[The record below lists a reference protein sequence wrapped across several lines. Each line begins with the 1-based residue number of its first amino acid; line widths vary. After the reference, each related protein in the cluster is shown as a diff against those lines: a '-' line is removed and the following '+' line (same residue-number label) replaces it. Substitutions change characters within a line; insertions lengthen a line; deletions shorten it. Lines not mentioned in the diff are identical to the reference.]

1 MDLQNFP
8 SHIQSL
14 SLEKWQ
20 ALFDFLPE
28 IENTQT
34 FGNLINSTESEP
46 GVFSFPYW
54 SWAPIVGRWLNVVE
68 KLELMSVF
76 DWSSWEEGSLILED
90 PDPDFSKLDMITL
103 CMLFTTIVRKD
114 RFCEGYLVSCFTNNT
129 ILKIIKAIQ
138 NHIDLQ
144 ALKIKTNPEI

>member
-68 KLELMSVF
+68 KLDLSPVF
-76 DWSSWEEGSLILED
+76 DWSALEEGNLILQD
-90 PDPDFSKLDMITL
+90 PDPDFSKLDIITL
-103 CMLFTTIVRKD
+103 CMLFTNIVRKE
-114 RFCEGYLVSCFTNNT
+114 RFCEGYLVSCFEDNT
-129 ILKIIKAIQ
+129 IPKIIKAIQ
-138 NHIDLQ
+138 NHVDLQ
-144 ALKIKTNPEI
+144 GKKIKTDQQI